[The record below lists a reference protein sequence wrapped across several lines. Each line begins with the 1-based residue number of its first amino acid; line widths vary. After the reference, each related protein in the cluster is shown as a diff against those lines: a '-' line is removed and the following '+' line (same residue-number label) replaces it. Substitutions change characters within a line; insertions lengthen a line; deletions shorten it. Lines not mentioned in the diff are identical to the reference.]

1 MNGITLPALL
11 LVLAGG
17 SLGSGLRYLVAT
29 LVSAQAN
36 GAAFP
41 WGTFAVNVLGCAV
54 GGAVA
59 AWSDQ
64 AGWLTPDGRL
74 FLFTG
79 ILGGFTTFSAF
90 GLETLNLLRSGQTAV
105 ALLYVSLSVVL
116 GVAAMALVYT
126 LVNRA

>member
-1 MNGITLPALL
+1 LNGTALL
-11 LVLAGG
+11 LVVAGG
-17 SLGSGLRYLVAT
+17 SLGSGLRYLLSTWVGVQALAT
-29 LVSAQAN
+29 P
-36 GAAFP
+36 FP
-41 WGTFAVNVLGCAV
+41 WGTFVVNVLGCAV

-64 AGWLTPDGRL
+64 AGWLTPEWRL

-90 GLETLNLLRSGQTAV
+90 GLETLNLMRSGQAAV

-116 GVAAMALVYT
+116 GVAAMASVYT
-126 LVNRA
+126 LVGRA